1 MGDIKTGVL
10 VLKIGTSPLKVNNT
24 VKPFQVLAVIKLLYE
39 KLRFFFFFRNYLVEM
54 TKFKEISRVSKIQ
67 KLLDTKRAN

>member
-1 MGDIKTGVL
+1 LDVFFGWFLFVGDIKTGVL

-39 KLRFFFFFRNYLVEM
+39 KLRFFFL
-54 TKFKEISRVSKIQ
+54 K
-67 KLLDTKRAN
+67 KLFG